1 MFSLSHHDSEVNHGG
16 QKKNDQKKSGE
27 ENREA

>member
-1 MFSLSHHDSEVNHGG
+1 MFSLSTHDSEVNHGG

-27 ENREA
+27 KNREA